1 MSPNNFPSIMG
12 SGRAVPHRSCDSDL
26 RPSFLLGE
34 EWPVLLKVASR
45 SRVAVYSRV
54 MRAGVTR
61 AELRLDL
68 LFAVAASVLA
78 VSSVLTTDPS
88 SAYNYPPANVWLVL
102 LALGTSLPIAIRR
115 VAPLLAVAVS
125 LACVSA
131 IMLLRWNEGVTPL
144 GLLACLYAV
153 AVYRSLTFALAGLVM
168 VLGSF
173 TVYALAG
180 APYFDNIY
188 GLLDSAIFVAPWAI
202 GLAIRRQRLARE
214 AATQRAVEAERAV
227 AVAEERA
234 VFAERLRIAREMHDV
249 VSHTLSV
256 VTVRA
261 GVARHLLATNPQEAE
276 ASLAAIETSGR
287 SALDDLRRMLGVLRT
302 PGGDADG
309 SLSPVPGLADLDRL
323 AQAHREAWGPVALRV
338 DGGAGKAPE
347 SVRLTVFRIIQEA
360 LTNVSKHAP
369 RAAVRVDVREA
380 GGDVTVEV
388 DNDPA
393 PSNGV
398 DPAVTGGGFGL
409 IGMQERVWLFGGRLE
424 TGPTPGGG
432 FRVHA
437 VLPQHGGRQQVV
449 T

>member
-1 MSPNNFPSIMG
+1 
-12 SGRAVPHRSCDSDL
+12 
-26 RPSFLLGE
+26 
-34 EWPVLLKVASR
+34 
-45 SRVAVYSRV
+45 

-78 VSSVLTTDPS
+78 VSSVVTTDPS
-88 SAYNYPPANVWLVL
+88 SAYDYPPANVWLVL
-102 LALGTSLPIAIRR
+102 LALGTSLPIALRR
-115 VAPLLAVAVS
+115 VAPLIAVFIS
-125 LACVSA
+125 LACVSG

-153 AVYRSLTFALAGLVM
+153 AVYRGLAFALGGLVM

-173 TVYALAG
+173 AIYALAG

-214 AATQRAVEAERAV
+214 AATQRAIEAERAI

-261 GVARHLLATNPQEAE
+261 GVARHLLATNAQEAE
-276 ASLAAIETSGR
+276 ASLAAIEKSGR

-302 PGGDADG
+302 PSGDAADG

-323 AQAHREAWGPVALRV
+323 AQAHREAWGPVELRV

-380 GGDVTVEV
+380 SGDVTVEV

-393 PSNGV
+393 PSKEGDAV
-398 DPAVTGGGFGL
+398 VTGGGFGL

-424 TGPTPGGG
+424 TGSTPGGG

-437 VLPQHGGRQQVV
+437 VLPQHGGREQAV